1 MKLIVKKIREE
12 SFEVKASVKN
22 IKKMHDY
29 QISLAKS
36 TEELEK
42 VQSGT
47 MQEIIT
53 ATLHDDMNFF
63 MRAEAFITEILNLN
77 EDEVEKLEEL
87 ERTEFMTLQSKIV
100 LILQGYSDIDVEEMF
115 KEEIDSTE
123 KKRQALKND

>member
-1 MKLIVKKIREE
+1 MKLTIEKIREE
-12 SFEVKASVKN
+12 SFEVKPSVKN

-29 QISLAKS
+29 QIGLAKS

-42 VQSGT
+42 AQSGT

-63 MRAEAFITEILNLN
+63 KKAEVFISEILKLN
-77 EDEVEKLEEL
+77 KEEMEKLEEL

-100 LILQGYSDIDVEEMF
+100 LILQGYSDLDVEEMF
-115 KEEIDSTE
+115 KEEVDSAE
-123 KKRQALKND
+123 KKEQALKND